1 MAMQAGKPELDFSAW
16 DEQKESYFSAIQAG
30 LDDYEPMKALV
41 KQVLPGAWKNEDE

>member
-16 DEQKESYFSAIQAG
+16 DKQKERYFSAIQAG
-30 LDDYEPMKALV
+30 LDDFEPMKVLV